1 MVIVQYVDLGR
12 LKMSEQIKASFNVNE
27 KIWEDFKIYCIKKK
41 LTMTEKLEEMIKEV
55 LKNG

>member
-1 MVIVQYVDLGR
+1 
-12 LKMSEQIKASFNVNE
+12 MSEQIKASFNVNE

-55 LKNG
+55 LKNDKN

>member
-1 MVIVQYVDLGR
+1 
-12 LKMSEQIKASFNVNE
+12 MSEQIKASFNVNE

>member
-1 MVIVQYVDLGR
+1 MDN
-12 LKMSEQIKASFNVNE
+12 QIKASFNVNE

-55 LKNG
+55 LKDVRN